1 MILSTFIKFWG
12 HFVYNRKA
20 WLWERR
26 RVCILCLSVFLI
38 GSWSWF
44 CGYSFSV
51 EKVEP
56 QNRWLLHFLKRTENL
71 PSFQPPFSEGSS
83 SKHQIFM
90 WYVSFG
96 VSVHDVFNPFFFD
109 SLDSTP
115 ESLERMHDLL
125 AHRLK
130 LTGWWFR
137 NPKKNHWGCKNP
149 GSQWDRPPINWWI
162 SKNHQQH
169 DHMTLLRPAEGKK
182 RNVQDWRFNHSCHE
196 WLEIVSFLCKA
207 NLKMYQRMKNGSILK
222 RRTTDS
228 LYLEGVFL
236 CQLKNTESLRLGEI
250 EAEKLRR
257 KTDLVVQLTRL
268 TQE

>member
-96 VSVHDVFNPFFFD
+96 VSVHDVFNPFFFWLSRFNTRVVGED
-109 SLDSTP
+109 ARLACPSTQTYGLMVQK
-115 ESLERMHDLL
+115 S
-125 AHRLK
+125 K
-130 LTGWWFR
+130 T
-137 NPKKNHWGCKNP
+137 NHWGCKNP
-149 GSQWDRPPINWWI
+149 GSQCDRPPINWWI

-182 RNVQDWRFNHSCHE
+182 RHVQDWRFNHSCHE
-196 WLEIVSFLCKA
+196 WLEIVSFYCKA
-207 NLKMYQRMKNGSILK
+207 NLKMYQRMKNGSISK

-236 CQLKNTESLRLGEI
+236 CQLKNTESWKK
-250 EAEKLRR
+250 AEKLRR

-268 TQE
+268 NQE